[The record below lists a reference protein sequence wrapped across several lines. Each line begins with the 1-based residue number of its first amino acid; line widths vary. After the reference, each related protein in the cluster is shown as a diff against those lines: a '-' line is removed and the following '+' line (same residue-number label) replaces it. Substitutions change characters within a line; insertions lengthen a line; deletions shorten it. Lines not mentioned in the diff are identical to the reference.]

1 MNPAITIA
9 GQAAGQ
15 ILRRITVQRESST
28 RRHAAGNTTN
38 IENTTIGIKVPMATP
53 IKPYQRTSTTLNTR
67 LLIAMLRFETARIL
81 CSPDPFKITVEVAL
95 PTRNATKILKMY
107 MTLTLASKFGPT
119 HNITNGRAVNPSTV
133 ASVTTIANDKRVP

>member
-67 LLIAMLRFETARIL
+67 LLIAMHRFETPRTL
-81 CSPDPFKITVEVAL
+81 SSSQPFKTTVERAL
-95 PTRNATKILKMY
+95 HPPNATPQPHKYLP
-107 MTLTLASKFGPT
+107 LPPT
-119 HNITNGRAVNPSTV
+119 PHFR
-133 ASVTTIANDKRVP
+133 TTHHPYPHP